1 MQEVGG
7 KGQAARPQAEEII
20 EAIQVRAP
28 QPVACRRILVPTDGS
43 GQAFKAVSE
52 AIHLAAATE
61 AELTLLMVV
70 DYNKNVAAFEQVS
83 LGGYV
88 PAELKVAAYQFLAD
102 MMHLIPPE
110 IRAHPRVEAGDPREI
125 IISVAEEEESD
136 LIVMGSRGF
145 GTFRSLLVGSV
156 SRFVLEQAP
165 CPVLL
170 VKGLPDDWDEEEQ
183 YTAPLA

>member
-1 MQEVGG
+1 MQE
-7 KGQAARPQAEEII
+7 KEQQARGAEAPQPADVIR
-20 EAIQVRAP
+20 AIRERAP
-28 QPVACRRILVPTDGS
+28 QPVRCQRILVPTDGS
-43 GQAFKAVSE
+43 GQAFKAVLD
-52 AIHLAAATE
+52 AIHLAAATG

-70 DYNKNVAAFEQVS
+70 DYNKNVAA
-83 LGGYV
+83 YR
-88 PAELKVAAYQFLAD
+88 FLAD
-102 MMHLIPPE
+102 LMHLIPSE
-110 IRAHPRVEAGDPREI
+110 IRAQPRVEAGDPRELI
-125 IISVAEEEESD
+125 VSVAEEESD

-170 VKGLPDDWDEEEQ
+170 VKGLPEDWDEEQ